1 MCRGDLRLDA
11 DGGYGITDSHLQIE
25 KNTAKT
31 PEKVM
36 LTLLTFSR
44 WWWDMPNAL
53 FVALGTL
60 LDATVMGLKA
70 NRDHA
75 VPSLFRPIKLQQW
88 QVFGAK

>member
-1 MCRGDLRLDA
+1 MCRVTYGLTLTV
-11 DGGYGITDSHLQIE
+11 GYGITDSHLQIE

-31 PEKVM
+31 PENVW

-60 LDATVMGLKA
+60 LDAAATRLRG
-70 NRDHA
+70 NGGHA
-75 VPSLFRPIKLQQW
+75 VLNLIRPIKLQQW
-88 QVFGAK
+88 QVVGAK